1 MKSHCIVY
9 TYRRNERVEPAQ
21 AAREEEET
29 KERLGVRRCEET
41 KEGLGVRRC
50 EERVDSLCGGVDG
63 WYPRDGRRLGPASYH
78 LKASQKMQISKLS
91 DVNYIT
97 KWRRQKTL
105 FKFTSP
111 SIVYTQQD

>member
-29 KERLGVRRCEET
+29 KER
-41 KEGLGVRRC
+41 LGVRRC